1 MMKLVQKQK
10 KRKSN
15 GSEKPSSSSGKVKK
29 AKSSGIQAGLQAFFK
44 RSSNPPTSP
53 STGAAK
59 KQKTPPTSPENA
71 ESDVEIIEIDG
82 GKEAK
87 KRKSHP

>member
-1 MMKLVQKQK
+1 MKLVQKQK
-10 KRKSN
+10 KRKN
-15 GSEKPSSSSGKVKK
+15 GSEKPSSSGKVKK

-44 RSSNPPTSP
+44 RSSNSATSP

-71 ESDVEIIEIDG
+71 ESDVEVIEIDG
-82 GKEAK
+82 NK